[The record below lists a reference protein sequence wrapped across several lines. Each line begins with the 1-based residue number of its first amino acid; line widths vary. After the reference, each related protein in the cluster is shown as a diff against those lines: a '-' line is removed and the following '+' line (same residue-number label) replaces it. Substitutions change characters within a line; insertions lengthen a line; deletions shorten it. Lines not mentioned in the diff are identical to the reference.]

1 MQYTYAKHALV
12 LLCTTNQ
19 FLVIT
24 TKALNW
30 NEEEFEKLKSEP
42 LTTEMDDEAVIVFQ
56 VSNSA
61 SSLEPGR
68 QTLQNLR
75 TTKGWKLTRI
85 LSECPLQPYVHGRGK
100 RPNMKVK
107 LKLNYFPFYHFSI
120 FKYFTTEDE
129 LDESPMKEVP
139 LVKRSLSK
147 MASTKRQKCND

>member
-1 MQYTYAKHALV
+1 MQYTDAKHALV

-61 SSLEPGR
+61 SSLAYLKWLLQKGR
-68 QTLQNLR
+68 NVMIDLRMQICNLNLLFF
-75 TTKGWKLTRI
+75 KVAVQ
-85 LSECPLQPYVHGRGK
+85 LSLGRPK
-100 RPNMKVK
+100 RLAPT
-107 LKLNYFPFYHFSI
+107 Y
-120 FKYFTTEDE
+120 
-129 LDESPMKEVP
+129 
-139 LVKRSLSK
+139 
-147 MASTKRQKCND
+147 Q